1 MTGPTWATRWS
12 CTTDARCA
20 VVISAEHRG
29 RAGTE
34 GFRPALLCLCLW
46 PRWCSGCRLILLWGR
61 AAWCARGR
69 RPAREIATREPDG
82 SECSIS
88 KPGQAPPP
96 HMGAAARPRLEA
108 RPGPAAAHG
117 RRSQAP
123 SRSPARPRRRP
134 RAPQPGP
141 VSKPGQAPPPPTG
154 DLSFVVHRVSAAHLA
169 PSLVC
174 LRSAMKPTAPLLALP
189 CSGMKPQSPLRAMK
203 GHFRANSNLQRCWR
217 FQWGAQRG
225 VQRCWRFQS
234 WSVIASCA
242 RKSSPR
248 ISRSCRGA
256 RQSSPCK
263 PITGEKRCLLVRWA
277 SFSRKN
283 RCKLS
288 S

>member
-34 GFRPALLCLCLW
+34 GFRPAFLRSCLW

-82 SECSIS
+82 SECSI
-88 KPGQAPPP
+88 
-96 HMGAAARPRLEA
+96 
-108 RPGPAAAHG
+108 
-117 RRSQAP
+117 
-123 SRSPARPRRRP
+123 
-134 RAPQPGP
+134 
-141 VSKPGQAPPPPTG
+141 SKPGQAPPPPTG

-217 FQWGAQRG
+217 FQ
-225 VQRCWRFQS
+225 S

-256 RQSSPCK
+256 RKSSPCK
-263 PITGEKRCLLVRWA
+263 PKTGEKRCLLVRWA